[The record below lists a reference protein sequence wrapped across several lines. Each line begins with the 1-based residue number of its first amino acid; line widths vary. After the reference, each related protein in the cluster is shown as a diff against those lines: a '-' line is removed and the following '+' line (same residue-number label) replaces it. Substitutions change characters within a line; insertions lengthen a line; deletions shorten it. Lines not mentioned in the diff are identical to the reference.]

1 MNPFL
6 QWLMGGAG
14 AGLLGRAYSQLGNVG
29 QQGLSYGQQL
39 ANLQQQQA
47 AFRPYTITT
56 PTGAMFTASAPAP
69 TPVGVGAQGF
79 FVDPTSG
86 GDQVDYV
93 QDEPITPDPAEVQ
106 KMLAEQAA
114 KREAAGDSFSYE
126 QAHMAMPMGGALDP
140 TMAAPQPAEFGMQLS
155 PQEQQFYQNMFGGA
169 GQFFQQAAM
178 PTADRESA
186 IYERMRALSA
196 PEEELERQNLEQ
208 RLAAQGRLGMQT
220 AQFGGAPEQLAMSRA
235 QQQAQQSQKLAAIQQ
250 AQAEQA
256 QQAALGQQYLGA
268 AYLPQAQMLNALTPG
283 MTAAGQAQQAQM
295 YGTGLFGEA
304 AASGLD
310 MLLATALGRANLAGS
325 LGGGLLGGALGI
337 DLKDII

>member
-1 MNPFL
+1 MDDFWK
-6 QWLMGGAG
+6 WLMGGAG
-14 AGLLGRAYSQLGNVG
+14 AGLLGQAYRQLGNVG

-79 FVDPTSG
+79 FVDPLAG
-86 GDQVDYV
+86 GGQEGGQQDYI
-93 QDEPITPDPAEVQ
+93 DPGSDPAQMQ
-106 KMLAEQAA
+106 KLTANQ
-114 KREAAGDSFSYE
+114 
-126 QAHMAMPMGGALDP
+126 QNMAQSVTSDPLPMRPEGTLDP
-140 TMAAPQPAEFGMQLS
+140 TMAAPQPAQFGMQLS

-208 RLAAQGRLGMQT
+208 RLAAQGRLGLQT

-235 QQQAQQSQKLAAIQQ
+235 QQQAQQSQKLAAITQ

-268 AYLPQAQMLNALTPG
+268 AYIPQAQMLNALTPG
-283 MTAAGQAQQAQM
+283 MTGAGQAQQAQL
-295 YGTGLFGEA
+295 YGAGLFGEA

-310 MLLATALGRANLAGS
+310 MLLASALGRANLAGS

-337 DLKDII
+337 DLSDITDVI

>member
-14 AGLLGRAYSQLGNVG
+14 AGLLGQAYSQLGNVG

-86 GDQVDYV
+86 GAQVNYV
-93 QDEPITPDPAEVQ
+93 QDEPITPDSAEMQ
-106 KMLAEQAA
+106 NLTANQ
-114 KREAAGDSFSYE
+114 
-126 QAHMAMPMGGALDP
+126 QNMAMPMGGAFDP

-283 MTAAGQAQQAQM
+283 MTAAGQAQQAQL

>member
-1 MNPFL
+1 MDPFL

-14 AGLLGRAYSQLGNVG
+14 AGLLGQAYSQLGNVG
-29 QQGLSYGQQL
+29 QQGLSYSQQL

-79 FVDPTSG
+79 FVDPLAGSG
-86 GDQVDYV
+86 QEGGQQDYIDPDFDQEMLKSSHPSRNMA
-93 QDEPITPDPAEVQ
+93 QANMSDP
-106 KMLAEQAA
+106 L
-114 KREAAGDSFSYE
+114 
-126 QAHMAMPMGGALDP
+126 PMRPEGAFDP
-140 TMAAPQPAEFGMQLS
+140 TMAAPQPGQFGMQLS

-196 PEEELERQNLEQ
+196 PEEELERQSLEQ

-268 AYLPQAQMLNALTPG
+268 AYIPQAQMLNALTPG

-295 YGTGLFGEA
+295 YGAGLFGEA

-310 MLLATALGRANLAGS
+310 MLLASALGRANLAGS

-337 DLKDII
+337 DLSDITDVI